1 MEKPKKNIRVV
12 AAVIFKD
19 KSVYCFQ
26 RGQNKYKYL
35 TNKFEFPGGKIE
47 VGESKKSALKREIL
61 EELNIDILVKNEL
74 IEIEHEYP
82 DFIVNM
88 SCFACTIIKG
98 KINLREHK
106 KFVVKDI
113 CKLSDL
119 EWLPAD
125 LPVIDYL
132 MENF

>member
-1 MEKPKKNIRVV
+1 M
-12 AAVIFKD
+12 
-19 KSVYCFQ
+19 
-26 RGQNKYKYL
+26 
-35 TNKFEFPGGKIE
+35 
-47 VGESKKSALKREIL
+47 
-61 EELNIDILVKNEL
+61 KNEL

-82 DFIVNM
+82 DFIVTM

-98 KINLREHK
+98 DIKLTEHM

-113 CKLSDL
+113 CKLPDL